1 MIHAFD
7 NGCKNSNANCST
19 ASNPGSELWA
29 FVPPSIIQNFKHIV
43 TPQKYTKLEADVG
56 TGDTSIKINSSD
68 NFSSSGIVRINK
80 AIAEASIK
88 FNINEDELREKI
100 NDESFVLTERK
111 KNG

>member
-1 MIHAFD
+1 MMKVVAMTSSFLDNYKNKVSDKNNDKLAEAIYYAFD
-7 NGCKNSNANCST
+7 LT
-19 ASNPGSELWA
+19 D
-29 FVPPSIIQNFKHIV
+29 Q
-43 TPQKYTKLEADVG
+43 Y
-56 TGDTSIKINSSD
+56 
-68 NFSSSGIVRINK
+68 GIVRINK